1 MDRATLWGT
10 CVRKEQVRIMH
21 WHFGIEWTYLAEGT
35 AEVEVE
41 EKTYSLSAGQLL
53 MVDRLRHH
61 VTSKNSEDYCSFN
74 LIVQPEEVRYSPFS
88 SKRLE
93 QLCNSSET
101 GAVQVNLGEDAP
113 EVERIFQYFTSH
125 FLPSEKEYDREYARC
140 LLEQLLILMSRHYT
154 FPVRRTAAEERI
166 LTIRDEIDREFAED
180 ISVSLLAQRHFVSED
195 HLIHEFR
202 RVTGYSPGQYI
213 LMNRL
218 TFAHELLTS
227 TPFPIPVIAHKS
239 GFGDVNH
246 FIRSFKKQYGVPPG
260 QYRKGKRPS

>member
-10 CVRKEQVRIMH
+10 CVTEENVRIMH
-21 WHFGIEWTYLAEGT
+21 WHFGTELTYLAEGT
-35 AEVEVE
+35 SMVEVE
-41 EKTYSLSAGQLL
+41 GTPYSLSAGHLL
-53 MVDRLRHH
+53 MIDRLRHH
-61 VTSKNSEDYCSFN
+61 VTSENSKTYKSYN
-74 LIVQPEEVRYSPFS
+74 MIVQPDEIRYSPFS

-93 QLCNSSET
+93 QLSSTSVT
-101 GAVQVNLGEDAP
+101 GAVLVDLGEDAA
-113 EVERIFQYFTSH
+113 EAERIFQYFTTH
-125 FLPSEKEYDREYARC
+125 FLPSEKEYDRDYARC
-140 LLEQLLILMSRHYT
+140 LLEQLFILISRHYSI
-154 FPVRRTAAEERI
+154 PLRRTSAEERI
-166 LTIRDEIDREFAED
+166 LSIRDEIDREFAED
-180 ISVSLLAQRHFVSED
+180 ISVSVLAQRHFISED

-218 TFAHELLTS
+218 TFANELLTS

-260 QYRKGKRPS
+260 QYRKGKRSI